1 MARFNHNS
9 DLFKGRIQCPSCQG
23 YLLPGGTIC
32 PFCGEPTPAPAP
44 AVKNP
49 AQVISPVPRV
59 SAAKAA
65 YLAQKAEPPAADT
78 APTAEPTKPVA
89 AKNST
94 HQQRHKHLAALW
106 ANPAART
113 SWEAALEGNPITKG
127 SGNAI
132 AAGVYAHS
140 NGDSLKR
147 WEQAIED
154 AFAKL
159 YRATDWE
166 PLDVPLILDAVFT
179 LPRPKGLPKNRIF
192 YPDTRPD
199 LDKLL
204 RAAGDGLSTTR
215 TDRIKHGPNAYKT
228 HFNLIREDGRIVETH
243 TYKTYPAPYHTH
255 PAALTVPGVQLR
267 VRLAPDPAT
276 LTWHNLT

>member
-23 YLLPGGTIC
+23 YLLPGGNIC
-32 PFCGEPTPAPAP
+32 PFCGEPIVPAQSAPATKAPTHKNTPAPAQSAPTPPTPAAEGPTDTP
-44 AVKNP
+44 AVKN
-49 AQVISPVPRV
+49 
-59 SAAKAA
+59 
-65 YLAQKAEPPAADT
+65 
-78 APTAEPTKPVA
+78 
-89 AKNST
+89 ST
-94 HQQRHKHLAALW
+94 PQQRHKHLSALW
-106 ANPAART
+106 ADPKART

-132 AAGVYAHS
+132 AAGVYAHK
-140 NGDSLKR
+140 NGGSLKR

-154 AFAKL
+154 AFAAL
-159 YRATDWE
+159 YRTPDWAS
-166 PLDVPLILDAVFT
+166 LDVPLILDAVFT
-179 LPRPKGLPKNRIF
+179 VPRPAGLPKSRIF

-215 TDRIKHGPNAYKT
+215 TDRIKHGPNAHKT

-243 TYKTYPAPYHTH
+243 TYKTHPKPYNTH

-267 VRLAPDPAT
+267 VRLAPDPAA
-276 LTWHNLT
+276 LTWHNIT